1 MKINRLINKV
11 TEVEKLNNTRLLQ
24 SFSFA
29 FSAHDSQNLLGMLHD
44 DGAFFGKMNKSRAV
58 GHFYTLFFGE
68 NGIQNKMHIDIN
80 RGFALGCLSGQEVL
94 EFRWSDFD
102 PFNDSQVL
110 KKRFF
115 GAEEDKSIN
124 ERVIRL
130 AFSFKDELIYSISI
144 PHAFTGSLESM
155 KCNN

>member
-1 MKINRLINKV
+1 M
-11 TEVEKLNNTRLLQ
+11 
-24 SFSFA
+24 
-29 FSAHDSQNLLGMLHD
+29 
-44 DGAFFGKMNKSRAV
+44 
-58 GHFYTLFFGE
+58 
-68 NGIQNKMHIDIN
+68 
-80 RGFALGCLSGQEVL
+80 L

-144 PHAFTGSLESM
+144 PNTFTGSLESM

>member
-1 MKINRLINKV
+1 MKNTMINKV
-11 TEVEKLNNTRLLQ
+11 TDAEKLNNTRLLQ

-29 FSAHDSQNLLGMLHD
+29 FSANDSQNILGMLHD
-44 DGAFFGKMNKSRAV
+44 EGVFFGKMNKSRAI
-58 GHFYTLFFGE
+58 GNFYTLFFGK
-68 NGIQNKMHIDIN
+68 NGIHNKIHIEIN
-80 RGFALGCLSGQEVL
+80 RGFALGYLSGQEVL